1 MRYLR
6 LVRAFI
12 AVSAQGELAYGAN
25 FVTGVVNT
33 LIGVVTAWLGLAIVF
48 DQAPTLGGWDFA
60 SALAVLGV
68 YLIVG
73 ALRDLVISPSLDRL
87 AGLEG
92 DLWQGTLDF
101 VLLRPINTQFL
112 ISLREWRLLALF
124 DLALGIA
131 VLAAAGG
138 RLVVGAGELAAF
150 LLALAAGILTLYAV
164 FLLFSSL
171 MFWSPGFLFTWVF
184 NGIFQMARYP
194 VGIYPGVL
202 RIVLMWVIPVGVM
215 TTVPALALAGA
226 APLWLL
232 AAAVLFALLTFGAA
246 SWLFRHAL
254 RQYAGASS

>member
-1 MRYLR
+1 
-6 LVRAFI
+6 
-12 AVSAQGELAYGAN
+12 
-25 FVTGVVNT
+25 VVNT

-48 DQAPTLGGWDFA
+48 ADAPDLGGWDFA

-68 YLIVG
+68 YVIVG
-73 ALRDLVISPSLDRL
+73 AVRDLVISPSLDRL

-124 DLALGIA
+124 DLLLGAAI
-131 VLAAAGG
+131 VAAAGG
-138 RLVVGAGELAAF
+138 RLAVTAGELAAF
-150 LLALAAGILTLYAV
+150 LLALTAGILTLYAV
-164 FLLFSSL
+164 FLLFTSL

-202 RIVLMWVIPVGVM
+202 RVVLMWVIPIGIM
-215 TTVPALALAGA
+215 TTIPALALS
-226 APLWLL
+226 
-232 AAAVLFALLTFGAA
+232 GAA
-246 SWLFRHAL
+246 SPWLLGAAALFATGALLLASWVFRRAL
-254 RQYAGASS
+254 RQYASASS